1 MSDDSRRQILI
12 LLKEKDMT
20 PTEISKHFQFTMPAI
35 STHLRILK
43 NSDLVVQNKIGK
55 NRIYS
60 LNREKA
66 LEMMNFFA
74 GIWDYNLKSLKEFLE
89 NQKGGKK
96 MSDNYSVI
104 YREIIINAP
113 IDKVFLAVSDQEQL
127 TNWFPDIAVLEKR
140 EGGRV
145 SFKFLKE
152 NKKNLDRDHEM
163 TGEVIK
169 FIPNN
174 ELSYTWNFKTKPQF
188 SKDTIVTWRFES
200 LDKNKTKVTLSHS
213 GFTEN
218 DRQQYDEH
226 EEGWT
231 WFVTRLGNYLTKGEP

>member
-96 MSDNYSVI
+96 
-104 YREIIINAP
+104 
-113 IDKVFLAVSDQEQL
+113 
-127 TNWFPDIAVLEKR
+127 
-140 EGGRV
+140 
-145 SFKFLKE
+145 
-152 NKKNLDRDHEM
+152 
-163 TGEVIK
+163 
-169 FIPNN
+169 
-174 ELSYTWNFKTKPQF
+174 
-188 SKDTIVTWRFES
+188 
-200 LDKNKTKVTLSHS
+200 
-213 GFTEN
+213 
-218 DRQQYDEH
+218 
-226 EEGWT
+226 
-231 WFVTRLGNYLTKGEP
+231 

>member
-1 MSDDSRRQILI
+1 MESPWKAMSDDSRRQILI

-96 MSDNYSVI
+96 
-104 YREIIINAP
+104 
-113 IDKVFLAVSDQEQL
+113 
-127 TNWFPDIAVLEKR
+127 
-140 EGGRV
+140 
-145 SFKFLKE
+145 
-152 NKKNLDRDHEM
+152 
-163 TGEVIK
+163 
-169 FIPNN
+169 
-174 ELSYTWNFKTKPQF
+174 
-188 SKDTIVTWRFES
+188 
-200 LDKNKTKVTLSHS
+200 
-213 GFTEN
+213 
-218 DRQQYDEH
+218 
-226 EEGWT
+226 
-231 WFVTRLGNYLTKGEP
+231 